1 MLFLSDY
8 GHQHYW
14 ALSYSSNKSKM
25 DANAIVFWFSGFVS
39 ICVVIWAI
47 LIIRAYD
54 KVDRDNK

>member
-1 MLFLSDY
+1 
-8 GHQHYW
+8 
-14 ALSYSSNKSKM
+14 M